1 MQGDNKTF
9 EITATLYDV
18 NKLYNVTTNNIK
30 LKGVTPA
37 GQNICMDI
45 DSHTEHTVTFT
56 LKDGLLA
63 YDGLVKL
70 VLVFTES
77 SKQLTS
83 FPFVIKVVNS
93 PGDTSATDIITV
105 SGLVEEAEKWAL
117 LSKSYAVGTENE
129 VREGDAEDN
138 SKYYYEQIKGLLDSG
153 EIGNGKILYFDT
165 YEEFRQELGAGKIED
180 ETLICIKEGDM
191 DSSEDNPD
199 NDKFDLTGKKLI
211 YCSPGLFNGYS
222 DNLFAWKNY
231 YITDNSTNIFPSI
244 GSYPENM
251 IMAYGNNML
260 FSIIMVNSTF
270 SRFFYTIHDFE
281 NSADEIIWNE
291 DVYFSSNLASSPFYM
306 EYGNDHLVVAGAN
319 GNVYSISKE
328 TINLERTQRT
338 GKFSFIKMNGIVPDK
353 STSINGMAYGNDI
366 FVLITGYVEN
376 HTTCINTSWYSSD
389 CKNWINIGQGIPS
402 NVITESTEKLIY
414 GNGIFFFLSEFAGYR
429 YTFSILDSN
438 NISNGWKHID
448 NDAIQKIGHSFYRN
462 CKDVI
467 YDNKNKRFI
476 IYFENSKNGIDTN
489 DHSGFY
495 TFNGT
500 DWDVINH
507 TEIINITSMYVYD
520 GILFGTIL
528 DGYWIEFDSNLIEY
542 TKHELMKDDEDRTV
556 YFQPYH
562 SYKSNY
568 KYMLLDKPLWDKD
581 NNVTE

>member
-18 NKLYNVTTNNIK
+18 NKLYNVTTDNIK
-30 LKGVTPA
+30 LKGVNPV

-63 YDGLVKL
+63 YDGLAKL

-93 PGDTSATDIITV
+93 PGDTSAADIITV
-105 SGLVEEAEKWAL
+105 SGFVEEAKKWAL

-138 SKYYYEQIKGLLDSG
+138 SKYYYEQIKELLDSG
-153 EIGNGKILYFDT
+153 VIGNGKILYFDT
-165 YEEFRQELGAGKIED
+165 YEEFKKELDAGTIED
-180 ETLICIKEGDM
+180 ETLICIKEGNI
-191 DSSEDNPD
+191 DSSSDDNFNFTD
-199 NDKFDLTGKKLI
+199 KKLV

-222 DNLFAWKNY
+222 DNLFSWENY
-231 YITDNSTNIFPSI
+231 HITDNSTNLFPSI
-244 GSYPENM
+244 GAYPENT

-260 FSIIMVNSTF
+260 FSIIVVNSTF
-270 SRFFYTIHDFE
+270 SRFFYTIHDLE
-281 NSADEIIWNE
+281 KSTDEMIWNE
-291 DVYFSSNLASSPFYM
+291 DIYFSYNIASRPYYM
-306 EYGNDHLVVAGAN
+306 EYGNDHLVVASTN
-319 GNVYSISKE
+319 GNVYSVSKE
-328 TINLERTQRT
+328 SIDLERTQRT
-338 GKFSFIKMNGIVPDK
+338 GKFSFIKMNGIDSDK
-353 STSINGMAYGNDI
+353 SASISGMAYGNDI
-366 FVLITGYVEN
+366 FVLITGYVEDK
-376 HTTCINTSWYSSD
+376 TTYINTSWYSSD
-389 CKNWINIGQGIPS
+389 CENWINIGRGIPAS
-402 NVITESTEKLIY
+402 VDVNLTEKLIY
-414 GNGIFFFLSEFAGYR
+414 GNSIFLFLSENVDYKL
-429 YTFSILDSN
+429 TFSILDSN

-448 NDAIQKIGHSFYRN
+448 KGAIQKIGHSNYRN
-462 CKDVI
+462 CKDAV
-467 YDNKNKRFI
+467 YDNGNKRFI
-476 IYFENSKNGIDTN
+476 IYFENSKNVIDTN

-495 TFNGT
+495 IFNGT

-507 TEIINITSMYVYD
+507 AETINLTSMYVYD
-520 GILFGTIL
+520 GVLFGTVS